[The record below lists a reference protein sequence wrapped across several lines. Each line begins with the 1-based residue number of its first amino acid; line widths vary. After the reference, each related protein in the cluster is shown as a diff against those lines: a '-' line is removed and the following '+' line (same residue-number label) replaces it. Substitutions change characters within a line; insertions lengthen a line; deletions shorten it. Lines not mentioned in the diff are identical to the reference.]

1 MIKIGRKLRSLVSF
15 FLFIIVWFYGYYIFR
30 IRNKVKIIGQ
40 KNLPK
45 SVNTLFLANH
55 QTLMDSFLIGVSVI
69 SLKELIF
76 NPIRLPWNAPDKDN
90 FFHNKIMKN
99 IMGLLKTIPVIRNS
113 KRKKN
118 TDNNIIKKQIKRFCS
133 ALRHSNLLLFFEGT
147 RSRTKKIGKCK
158 FGVTEA
164 VRIAKPKYV
173 VPILL
178 HNIHDIMPIKVGFNW
193 FKIGRNKEGFIVIG
207 KPVDFSDLYCLS
219 KDQEVRM
226 LISERIRKSVV
237 DLKKDLP

>member
-1 MIKIGRKLRSLVSF
+1 MIKIGRKLKLLISF
-15 FLFIIVWFYGYYIFR
+15 FLFLIAWFCSYYIFR
-30 IRNKVKIIGQ
+30 IRNKIKIIGQ
-40 KNLPK
+40 ENLPR

-69 SLKELIF
+69 SLRELIF
-76 NPIRLPWNAPDKDN
+76 HPIRMPWNAPDKDN
-90 FFHNKIMKN
+90 FFYNKIITN

-113 KRKKN
+113 KRKNKN
-118 TDNNIIKKQIKRFCS
+118 DNDIIKKQVKRFCS

-147 RSRTKKIGKCK
+147 RSRNKKIGKCK
-158 FGVTEA
+158 YGVAEA

-178 HNIHDIMPIKVGFNW
+178 HNIHNIMPIKVGFNL
-193 FKIGRNKEGFIVIG
+193 FKIGSNKKGFIVIG
-207 KPVDFSDLYCLS
+207 KPVDFSDLDNLS
-219 KDQEVRM
+219 KNQEIRK
-226 LISERIRKSVV
+226 LISERVRQSVI